1 MRRMFFRPMARIFEQ
16 RYDATAGAEKAAE
29 ESMRQAELRLAEY
42 DDKLRAARQEI
53 YAEQARILKQMEN
66 EHAARLAEARQRAEE
81 RVASTAQDLRAEAD
95 NALTALEAQSGAL
108 ADRIAARILEGR
120 AA

>member
-1 MRRMFFRPMARIFEQ
+1 
-16 RYDATAGAEKAAE
+16 
-29 ESMRQAELRLAEY
+29 
-42 DDKLRAARQEI
+42 
-53 YAEQARILKQMEN
+53 
-66 EHAARLAEARQRAEE
+66 
-81 RVASTAQDLRAEAD
+81 VASTAQDLRAEAD